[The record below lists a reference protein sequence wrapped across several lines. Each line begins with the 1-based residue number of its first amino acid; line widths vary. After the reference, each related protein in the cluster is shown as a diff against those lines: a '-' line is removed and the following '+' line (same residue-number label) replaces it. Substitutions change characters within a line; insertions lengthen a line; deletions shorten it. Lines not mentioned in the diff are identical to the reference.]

1 MITRTALKTA
11 SIFTFALAFLLG
23 SVALPF
29 INSAGADAQID
40 FIKEVKQEGDSAYK
54 SEITLTDTSKPVI
67 FRIYVYNPTDT
78 TYTEGLL
85 RDEFPFDQT
94 GSVKNR
100 ALLKTS
106 HTPLYHS
113 DAMINLPEGKK
124 LVYRA
129 GSTQV
134 FGYNMPGTAIPDVN
148 GVSPL
153 ITPKGMT
160 INKIRGGDKQYK
172 HWYVF
177 YADIVDE
184 EVPTPKPEPGM
195 DTEKVVNNITE
206 NTGYD
211 DSVTASKGDILE
223 FRIWAH
229 NNITGS
235 EAENVVV
242 KDDLPIAEGEKF
254 VNKAFVSGSNF
265 DTLTD
270 TATVTTSFLGRLEY
284 IPGTTRTYVHAD
296 DSGGKLV
303 PDEAGQSKLFTSGVS
318 LGTIDGC
325 FEFERF
331 VTFRVKVIK
340 PEVLVEAQPLIK
352 QLPDTGPGLGL
363 VLLFAGMPAG
373 LVLRTLRR
381 KI

>member
-1 MITRTALKTA
+1 MFTRTALKTA
-11 SIFTFALAFLLG
+11 SIFSFTLAFLLG

-29 INSAGADAQID
+29 INGAGADAQID
-40 FIKEVKQEGDSAYK
+40 FIKEVKQEGDSSYK
-54 SEITLTDTSKPVI
+54 SEITVTDTSKPVI
-67 FRIYVYNPTDT
+67 FRIYVYNPTET

-113 DAMINLPEGKK
+113 DAVINLPEGKK
-124 LVYRA
+124 LVYRV

-134 FGYNMPGTAIPDVN
+134 FGYNMPGTPIPDVN

-153 ITPKGMT
+153 IIPQGMT

-177 YADIVDE
+177 YADIVNE
-184 EVPTPKPEPGM
+184 EVPTPKPQPGM
-195 DTEKVVNNITE
+195 ETDKVVNNITE

-211 DSVTASKGDILE
+211 DSVAASEGDILE
-223 FRIWAH
+223 FRILAH

-254 VNKAFVSGSNF
+254 VNNAFVSGSNF
-265 DTLTD
+265 DTLSD
-270 TATVTTSFLGRLEY
+270 TATVTTSFLARLEY
-284 IPGTTRTYVHAD
+284 IPGTTRTFVHAD
-296 DSGGKLV
+296 DSDGELIA
-303 PDEAGQSKLFTSGVS
+303 DENGQSKLFTSGVE
-318 LGTIDGC
+318 LGTVKGC

-331 VTFRVKVIK
+331 ITFQVKVIK
-340 PEVLVEAQPLIK
+340 PEGLSSKGPVSE
-352 QLPDTGPGLGL
+352 LPNTGPGLGL
-363 VLLFAGMPAG
+363 ALLFGGASAGVA
-373 LVLRTLRR
+373 LRR
-381 KI
+381 LKKKI